1 MSFNFFRGTFEDKN
15 GKRVTKEVKS
25 ETKSASQLRKETIDK
40 YKDKGY
46 KYKSGGLGTRSK

>member
-15 GKRVTKEVKS
+15 RKKVTKEVKS